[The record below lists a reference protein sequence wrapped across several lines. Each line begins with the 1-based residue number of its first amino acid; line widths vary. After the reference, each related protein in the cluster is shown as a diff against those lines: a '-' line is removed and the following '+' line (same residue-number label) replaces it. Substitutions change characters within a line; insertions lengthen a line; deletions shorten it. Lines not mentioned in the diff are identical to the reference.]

1 MPREFSRSQRMAEQI
16 RRELAE
22 IVRDELKDPRMS
34 LCSFTAVKLS
44 RDLSH
49 AIVFCT
55 VLDDAHRD
63 ETVDTLNRAAG
74 FIRSQIASRIR
85 ARSVPQIKFVNDDSV
100 ERGAAMEELI
110 NKAISSDRLH
120 HNENGS
126 SS

>member
-1 MPREFSRSQRMAEQI
+1 MPREFNRSQRMAEQI

-55 VLDDAHRD
+55 VLDEAHRD
-63 ETVDTLNRAAG
+63 ETIDTLNRAAG

-110 NKAISSDRLH
+110 NRAISSDRLH